1 MTFELKFRNLLI
13 VAGFCVLLS
22 ASICLAGQ
30 PLKQLV
36 TLERLSSPKSLTNN
50 FKPASAAGKYLA
62 GRHAHLEQN
71 FNIAAKYLSE
81 ALTLDP
87 TNSQILQ
94 KTFFSSGLLKL
105 YYPMLKLY
113 IVVGILKITA
123 CQYLKITFQVEKLN
137 LPTIWKKSLNFII
150 FTMI

>member
-1 MTFELKFRNLLI
+1 MTFEFKFRNWLI

-36 TLERLSSPKSLTNN
+36 TLEGLSSPKSLTNN

-62 GRHAHLEQN
+62 GRHAHLKQN
-71 FNIAAKYLSE
+71 FNIAAKYLFK

-94 KTFFSSGLLKL
+94 KTFFSLKL
-105 YYPMLKLY
+105 CK
-113 IVVGILKITA
+113 KHHW
-123 CQYLKITFQVEKLN
+123 LN
-137 LPTIWKKSLNFII
+137 LSQIQY
-150 FTMI
+150 